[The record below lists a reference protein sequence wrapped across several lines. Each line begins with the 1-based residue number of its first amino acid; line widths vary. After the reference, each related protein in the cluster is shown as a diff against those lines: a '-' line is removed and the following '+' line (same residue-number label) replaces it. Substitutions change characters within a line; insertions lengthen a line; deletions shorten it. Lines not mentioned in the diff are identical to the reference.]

1 MKLLREVKV
10 KERRAALKKIQ
21 DRKDKAIEELT
32 HKHDAKYDAIKTYYS
47 EITNT
52 NLDIINQL
60 ASDLERQKREDKAK
74 ERLKFRQERE
84 NNAIL
89 EPMTANEA
97 LVKELEA
104 KKLEHD
110 RIKGELKE
118 VQDQIVNYES
128 VTKGIEWEYEV
139 RLQQYQYAERE
150 KKQLFDE
157 FNRLVYETHQK
168 TGIRNLIL
176 EKKYETI

>member
-60 ASDLERQKREDKAK
+60 ASDLER
-74 ERLKFRQERE
+74 
-84 NNAIL
+84 
-89 EPMTANEA
+89 
-97 LVKELEA
+97 
-104 KKLEHD
+104 
-110 RIKGELKE
+110 
-118 VQDQIVNYES
+118 
-128 VTKGIEWEYEV
+128 
-139 RLQQYQYAERE
+139 
-150 KKQLFDE
+150 
-157 FNRLVYETHQK
+157 
-168 TGIRNLIL
+168 
-176 EKKYETI
+176 